1 MSDPISIPI
10 SNPISEPLSDPMR
23 PPAQTAGGR
32 AGPATATLLIVD
44 DQPENLAVLAE
55 ILSDEYRV
63 RAARSG
69 TQALRVAASAPRPDL
84 VLLDI
89 MMPGMDGFEVLEHLR
104 GNPVT
109 RGIPV
114 IFVTALDDTR
124 SEVQGLTAGAVDYI
138 GKPFIPAVVQAR
150 VRTHLELKRARDR
163 LRDQNAWLEQEVSR
177 RMEENSMIQEVSIRA
192 LAHLAEIRDL
202 ETGNHILRTQ
212 GYVRALAGQLRH
224 HPRFTAVLSKH
235 FIEVLVRS
243 APLHDIGKVGIP
255 DQILLKPGPLDPA
268 EWEVMKTHAALGA
281 EAIAWAERSIPR
293 QLEFLTLARVIARWH
308 HERWDGQGYPDGLS
322 GEQIPLAAR
331 LMALADV
338 FDALVSAR
346 VYKRPMPFAEAR
358 AVILAGRGTHFDPD
372 TVDAFIAG
380 FERFTAIAQRYQDA
394 DPHEPAAAARPTGAV
409 P

>member
-1 MSDPISIPI
+1 M
-10 SNPISEPLSDPMR
+10 SEPV
-23 PPAQTAGGR
+23 PPPTASVRRGDDAPG
-32 AGPATATLLIVD
+32 ATLLIVD

-55 ILSDEYRV
+55 ILSDHHRV

-69 TQALRVAASAPRPDL
+69 LQALRVAASPPRPDL

-89 MMPGMDGFEVLEHLR
+89 MMPGMDGFEVLERLR
-104 GNPVT
+104 ANPLT
-109 RGIPV
+109 RAIPV

-138 GKPFIPAVVQAR
+138 SKPFIPAVVQAR
-150 VRTHLELKRARDR
+150 VRTHLELKWARDR
-163 LRDQNAWLEQEVSR
+163 LRDQNTWLEQEVSR
-177 RMEENSMIQEVSIRA
+177 RMEENTMIQEVSIRA

-212 GYVRALAGQLRH
+212 GYVLELAGRLRH
-224 HPRFTAVLSKH
+224 HPRFSAVLTNH

-255 DQILLKPGPLDPA
+255 DQILRKPGPLDPQ
-268 EWEVMKTHAALGA
+268 EWAVMKTHAALGA

-293 QLEFLTLARVIARWH
+293 QLEFLTLAREIARWH

-346 VYKRPMPFAEAR
+346 VYKSALPFAEAR
-358 AVILAGRGTHFDPD
+358 EIIAKGRGTHFDPD
-372 TVDAFIAG
+372 AVDAFVAG
-380 FERFTAIAQRYQDA
+380 FDAFAAIARRYQDA
-394 DPHEPAAAARPTGAV
+394 ATHAAAPPATPPAV
-409 P
+409 PAP